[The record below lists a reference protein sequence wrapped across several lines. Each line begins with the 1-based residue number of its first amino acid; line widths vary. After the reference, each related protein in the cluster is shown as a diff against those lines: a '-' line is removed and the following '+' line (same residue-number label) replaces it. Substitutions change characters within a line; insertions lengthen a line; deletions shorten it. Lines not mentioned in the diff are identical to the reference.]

1 MKMKFITSSMPFQ
14 VSLDLRCLVSL
25 GLALNRLCMYNYV
38 LAVLNF
44 IVNKGLLHC
53 QSYMNAFW
61 SCIAKAPFN
70 TYLYV

>member
-14 VSLDLRCLVSL
+14 VSLDLTCLASL
-25 GLALNRLCMYNYV
+25 GLALNGLCVYNFV
-38 LAVLNF
+38 LAVLNY
-44 IVNKGLLHC
+44 IVKKGLLHC

-70 TYLYV
+70 AYLYV